1 MSYIGNQVGNRFVA
15 SQAATRFSGNG
26 SNKVFTLDHS
36 VGSDED
42 ILVSVDGV
50 IQEPSISYVVSNGT
64 TLTFQGTDAPSNGT
78 NNIFVCYLFRTV
90 ATVGHPSTSALSATS
105 GTFSGAITGG
115 GTFTPGGNIVI
126 PDAGNIGSASDTDAM
141 AISSG
146 GVVTFTQNTVGA
158 GGMDLILSSTL
169 TSSLGNIDI
178 SSTYINSTYDELTN
192 DWYYMDE
199 RLNKKLTNPIKKI
212 IDKAANVSLLY
223 FPDYEFANEYAN
235 QVLQN
240 HIEFTELGVDCT
252 NYMCLSEQMLL
263 KQWLVERNIPHET
276 LSNYLWDC
284 AKVKPNKNLINDRGI
299 WNYKESSL
307 YYKHYGMEKKQ
318 LKDFDYL
325 IRCINSGGIKIN
337 KNDKWLSEF
346 K

>member
-1 MSYIGNQVGNRFVA
+1 MNTIWVLENCKKSDDFYTKKLVLLLLA
-15 SQAATRFSGNG
+15 SVSLWKRYHPLHDVYLYVDTITYNKFKQTPILSFFPITTVFEYNEKIDKSIFWAASKTKIISKITDPTIVIDHDFLIFKNIDKHLN
-26 SNKVFTLDHS
+26 NKVLYS
-36 VGSDED
+36 
-42 ILVSVDGV
+42 
-50 IQEPSISYVVSNGT
+50 
-64 TLTFQGTDAPSNGT
+64 
-78 NNIFVCYLFRTV
+78 
-90 ATVGHPSTSALSATS
+90 
-105 GTFSGAITGG
+105 
-115 GTFTPGGNIVI
+115 
-126 PDAGNIGSASDTDAM
+126 
-141 AISSG
+141 
-146 GVVTFTQNTVGA
+146 
-158 GGMDLILSSTL
+158 
-169 TSSLGNIDI
+169 
-178 SSTYINSTYDELTN
+178 YDELTN

-318 LKDFDYL
+318 LKDFGYL